1 MPYRSEFVTC
11 AETLGEKA
19 FVEITT
25 WVPDN
30 TRFLSATLCWQTDT
44 VLADLFRDPR
54 WMPEQKQI
62 SLVANVTRGY
72 QMGEVL
78 MHAPRGVST
87 ELYEGEFV
95 VLPDPSA
102 SGNRLC

>member
-1 MPYRSEFVTC
+1 MPYRSEFVTR
-11 AETLGEKA
+11 AETLEKMA
-19 FVEITT
+19 FVKITA

-30 TRFLSATLCWQTDT
+30 TRFLSATSCWQTDT
-44 VLADLFRDPR
+44 VLPDLFRDPR

-62 SLVANVTRGY
+62 LLVANITRGY

-78 MHAPRGVST
+78 MHALRGVST

-95 VLPDPSA
+95 VLTDLSA